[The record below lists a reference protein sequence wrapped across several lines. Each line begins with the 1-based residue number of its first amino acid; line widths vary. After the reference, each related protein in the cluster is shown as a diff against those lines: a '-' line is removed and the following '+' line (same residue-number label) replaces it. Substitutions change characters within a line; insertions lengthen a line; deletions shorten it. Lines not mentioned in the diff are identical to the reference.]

1 MVKLCFGSYAMVLKT
16 CKASP
21 ITQQNLVLSL
31 LRSVCSNFYI
41 QHDDYRTVHSLI
53 HGHSNIPT
61 DVKVYVEGARALEVA
76 DYFRENII
84 PLLDPNQWSNIILA
98 LKDILA
104 ADTTIID
111 ACELELVNHHTKSE
125 ILTRDSFVLAD
136 LLAGIF
142 LYIAR
147 YTDNRGQEES
157 IRAITDE
164 YIHSFDSRRDEITF
178 IRSYTLSNND
188 AVSAA
193 AVEARKAELATEQRG
208 DCPYCGKTLV
218 PENSLITDIGDDEE
232 MLLCASCSA
241 VVQSS
246 GEHKGR
252 MRELK
257 ALIRERLS
265 AREAADIQQLTGDI
279 PELLL
284 RIRDLDPSGVTLRA
298 LPLKV
303 EQKIADRQ
311 LQRKVKN
318 NVVDGMY
325 EAINDCMDQLAG
337 EDRLNVRKFA
347 KGIRRLYEDVSETLT
362 DQSEVF
368 RALVSFLYTKTG
380 QKNYEACEVLIS
392 YFVQSCEVFDEITE

>member
-1 MVKLCFGSYAMVLKT
+1 MVKLCFGSYAMVLKI
-16 CKASP
+16 CKAAP
-21 ITQQNLVLSL
+21 VTQQNLVLSL
-31 LRSVCSNFYI
+31 LCSVCSSFYI

-61 DVKVYVEGARALEVA
+61 DVKVYVEDVKEPEVA
-76 DYFRENII
+76 DYFRNNII
-84 PLLDPNQWSNIILA
+84 PLLDPNQWGNIILA
-98 LKDILA
+98 LKDIIA

-111 ACELELVNHHTKSE
+111 GCELDLLNHHTKSE
-125 ILTRDSFVLAD
+125 ILIRDSFVLAD
-136 LLAGIF
+136 FLAGLF
-142 LYIAR
+142 LYVVR
-147 YTDNRGQEES
+147 YTDNRGQEEN
-157 IRAITDE
+157 IRSITDE
-164 YIHSFDSRRDEITF
+164 YIHTFDSRRDEISF
-178 IRSYTLSNND
+178 IRSYTLSNED
-188 AVSAA
+188 EVSVAA
-193 AVEARKAELATEQRG
+193 LEARKAELATEQRG

-218 PENSLITDIGDDEE
+218 PGNSLITDIGDDEE

-241 VVQSS
+241 VVHSS
-246 GEHKGR
+246 EDHKGR

-257 ALIRERLS
+257 ALFRERIT

-284 RIRDLDPSGVTLRA
+284 RISDLDPSGVTLRT

-325 EAINDCMDQLAG
+325 ESVNDCMDQLAG
-337 EDRLNVRKFA
+337 EDRLNVRTFA
-347 KGIRRLYEDVSETLT
+347 RGIRRLYEDVSESLP

-368 RALVSFLYTKTG
+368 RALVSVLYAKTG

>member
-1 MVKLCFGSYAMVLKT
+1 MVKLCFGSYAMVLKI
-16 CKASP
+16 CKAAP
-21 ITQQNLVLSL
+21 VTQQNLVLSL
-31 LRSVCSNFYI
+31 LCSVCSNFYI

-61 DVKVYVEGARALEVA
+61 DVKVYVEDVKESEVA
-76 DYFRENII
+76 DYFRNSII
-84 PLLDPNQWSNIILA
+84 PLLDPNQWGNIILA
-98 LKDILA
+98 LKDIIA

-111 ACELELVNHHTKSE
+111 GCELDLLNHHTKSE
-125 ILTRDSFVLAD
+125 ILIRDSFVLAD
-136 LLAGIF
+136 FLAGLF
-142 LYIAR
+142 LYVVR
-147 YTDNRGQEES
+147 YTDNRGQEEN
-157 IRAITDE
+157 IRSITDE
-164 YIHSFDSRRDEITF
+164 YIHTFDSRRDEISF
-178 IRSYTLSNND
+178 IRSYTLSNED
-188 AVSAA
+188 EVSVVAL
-193 AVEARKAELATEQRG
+193 EARKAELATEQRG

-218 PENSLITDIGDDEE
+218 PGNSLITDIGDDEE

-241 VVQSS
+241 VVHSS
-246 GEHKGR
+246 EDHKGR

-257 ALIRERLS
+257 ALFRERIS

-284 RIRDLDPSGVTLRA
+284 RISDLDPSGVTLRT

-325 EAINDCMDQLAG
+325 EAVNDCMDQLAG
-337 EDRLNVRKFA
+337 EDRLNVRTFA
-347 KGIRRLYEDVSETLT
+347 RGIRRLYEDVSESLP

-368 RALVSFLYTKTG
+368 RALVSVLYAKTG